1 MSLCFVAALRSTE
14 WRDEYESGLSAGAI
28 DLETSF
34 DAVTE
39 YWSPKVVAQVND
51 QYVKVAKVRG
61 ELVWHSHAD
70 EDELF
75 YVVRGSLR
83 IEYEGGKAIHL
94 PEGSMH
100 VVPRGVLHNPV
111 AEEEC
116 WIVLIE
122 PVSTKHTGDVES
134 PLTKSLAQQLA

>member
-1 MSLCFVAALRSTE
+1 MNLPF
-14 WRDEYESGLSAGAI
+14 SAGPI
-28 DLETSF
+28 DLMAAF

-39 YWSPKVVAQVND
+39 HWSPKVVAQVND

-61 ELVWHSHAD
+61 ELVWHSHD
-70 EDELF
+70 GEDELF
-75 YVVRGSLR
+75 YVVRGNLR
-83 IEYEGGKAIHL
+83 IEYEGEQVVHL
-94 PEGSMH
+94 HEGSMH
-100 VVPRGVLHNPV
+100 VVPRGVRHNPV
-111 AEEEC
+111 ADEEC

>member
-1 MSLCFVAALRSTE
+1 MNLAF
-14 WRDEYESGLSAGAI
+14 SAGAI
-28 DLETSF
+28 DLKTAF

-61 ELVWHSHAD
+61 ELVWHSHAG

-83 IEYEGGKAIHL
+83 IENEGGQAVHL
-94 PEGSMH
+94 PEGSNACGASRRSAQSGSGRRMLD
-100 VVPRGVLHNPV
+100 RIDR
-111 AEEEC
+111 A
-116 WIVLIE
+116 
-122 PVSTKHTGDVES
+122 GDNQTYRRCRKPADEIACTATR
-134 PLTKSLAQQLA
+134 LTKE